1 MLPELAI
8 EDEPA
13 PRAAETLGI
22 LKARGLSL
30 GIVSNNTSKVRG
42 ALDRFF
48 GSIVISE
55 EAGLYKP
62 DPAILELAC
71 KQLGAA
77 PGESVYVGGHPF
89 DILCAH
95 SAHMPVIWMPANPYM
110 RAPEHIGPP
119 EHRVESLSEI
129 AGLLE

>member
-42 ALDRFF
+42 ALEGLGLERSF
-48 GSIVISE
+48 GSEVISE
-55 EAGLYKP
+55 EVGLYKP

-71 KQLGAA
+71 KQLGAPHGTVCTWGATHLTYSA
-77 PGESVYVGGHPF
+77 PTRR
-89 DILCAH
+89 ICL
-95 SAHMPVIWMPANPYM
+95 
-110 RAPEHIGPP
+110 
-119 EHRVESLSEI
+119 LS
-129 AGLLE
+129 GCR

>member
-1 MLPELAI
+1 M

-42 ALDRFF
+42 ALEGLGLERSF
-48 GSIVISE
+48 GSVVISE
-55 EAGLYKP
+55 EVGLYKP

-77 PGESVYVGGHPF
+77 PWDSVYVGGHPF

-119 EHRVESLSEI
+119 EHRVESLNEP
-129 AGLLE
+129 AWLLE